1 MKSLRF
7 NKDKLMKESEISL
20 VYAFC
25 RKYDLV
31 FMEVSQKQQKETLR
45 FIDFNHDIRSFTLDE
60 IQAKLLQ

>member
-1 MKSLRF
+1 
-7 NKDKLMKESEISL
+7 MKESEISL